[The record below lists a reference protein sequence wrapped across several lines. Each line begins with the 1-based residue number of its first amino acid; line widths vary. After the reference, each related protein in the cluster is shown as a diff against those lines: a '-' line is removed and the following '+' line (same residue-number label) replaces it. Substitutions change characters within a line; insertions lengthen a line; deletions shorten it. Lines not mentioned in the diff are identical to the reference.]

1 MIESR
6 RQRWRGTRHVRVF
19 GYKVFFSG
27 KREGKRP
34 LGRPRHRCDIVKMDL
49 KEMRW
54 AGVEGIPVVV
64 DTPMVVQKHVV
75 KVLTG
80 LYLLR
85 MGFTGGIL

>member
-1 MIESR
+1 
-6 RQRWRGTRHVRVF
+6 
-19 GYKVFFSG
+19 
-27 KREGKRP
+27 
-34 LGRPRHRCDIVKMDL
+34 MDL